1 MATSKK
7 INTSKLTLGPKKE
20 IKKTPPT
27 GAKADAVASNIH
39 APEASNGA
47 QEKNVRFTL
56 DIPESLHETLKMRVI
71 SKKKGS
77 LKNYMIELCYADIK
91 SNP

>member
-7 INTSKLTLGPKKE
+7 INASKLSLGPKKPV
-20 IKKTPPT
+20 KKTPAT
-27 GAKADAVASNIH
+27 GEKADAAASNIH
-39 APEASNGA
+39 DTPTNG
-47 QEKNVRFTL
+47 QPGEKNVRFTL

-91 SNP
+91 ANP